1 MRLWRKKTHRKT
13 NKNGN
18 QFIWIRSNGDRIEE
32 PNISGLSIEFHG
44 SNNIVTIHGD
54 QTAFLNCSI
63 ICHGDNSTID
73 IGEFTLN
80 TSDGV
85 CIANLVIYTNKGA
98 NVKIGKDF
106 SCGGCEIIADN
117 LGADVEIGD
126 DCMFSNEI
134 VIRSTDGHT
143 IIKNGKKINPGQ
155 PVKIGN
161 HCWLGRRSS
170 ILKGSVI
177 PDNSIVGFGAVV
189 LAKTPTTQGGVYAG
203 IPAIVV
209 DSKIN
214 WSRVNYD
221 DFK

>member
-1 MRLWRKKTHRKT
+1 MRLWPKKTHQKI

-18 QFIWIRSNGDRIEE
+18 QLIWIRSNGACIEA
-32 PNISGLSIEFHG
+32 PNISGLNIEFHG
-44 SNNIVTIHGD
+44 SNNIITVHGD

-63 ICHGDNSTID
+63 ICHGDNSSID

-80 TSDGV
+80 TSEGV
-85 CIANLVIYTNKGA
+85 YIANLAIYTNKGA

-117 LGADVEIGD
+117 FGADVEIGD

-143 IIKNGKKINPGQ
+143 IIKNGKKTNPGQ

-161 HCWLGRRSS
+161 HCWIGKRCA
-170 ILKGSVI
+170 ILKGSII
-177 PDNSIVGFGAVV
+177 PDNSIVGFGTVV
-189 LAKTPTTQGGVYAG
+189 LAKTSSTQGGVYAG
-203 IPAIVV
+203 IPAKVV
-209 DSKIN
+209 DNEIN
-214 WSRVNYD
+214 WSRANYD
-221 DFK
+221 DFE